1 MRFLITLA
9 GMLVVAG
16 SPTALAAAE
25 PQRAEPRPPLDYTVT
40 LALERVSLKD
50 ALDEVARRAG
60 VRIAYS
66 RRVVPL
72 DRSVSVQLDAVP
84 VRVALDHLL
93 QGTGA
98 VATVDRT
105 GQILLVTDPP
115 ERRANGQT
123 GSIAGTVRD
132 AATGTPLPGARVA
145 LVGTRLS
152 AETQADG
159 RYTMA
164 DVPPATYRIR
174 ARLVGYVPADASVA
188 VQDGQQA
195 VADFTLQRSA
205 IELNPVVAVGYATV
219 EKKDLTGAVAS
230 VTAAEFKTQAAPTVT
245 LSSGLQAK
253 AAGVQVTSNSGMP
266 GAGLRVRVR
275 GTGSISANSEPLYVI
290 DGIPAEQGTSSSDPK
305 ANPLMSVDPGE
316 IESIDVLKDA
326 SATAIYGARGAN
338 GVVLITTRRGQ
349 RDQTRVTFE
358 TSVGFQ
364 RIAKTIPVLSGP
376 EFMLLANEAAANAS
390 LAQPY
395 TAAQIAAAPTYDYPG
410 MMLRTCDTWRYCA
423 AAPQASRSLTFSGG
437 NQGLRY
443 LLSGNYATQDGIE
456 LGSDFR
462 RYGVRLN
469 LDGEVSERFRMG
481 TSLSFTRVARNAP
494 RVENGSLGNSANG
507 IQAAMQFA
515 PFAAPKD
522 ANGNW
527 IKSSPSTE
535 PVPNPIANAL
545 ELKDLN
551 TTTRLL
557 GSVFGEFDV
566 TPALKVRSTLG
577 GNFQFN
583 KIHFFA
589 PRTVLDGGVGGSGF
603 IFAEEVQ
610 NLTNENTLTY
620 RRALGPGSVDLLGG
634 ISVQTFQGEN
644 VQGNGANFPTDET
657 ADFNLGSGSQLL
669 PAGSGVG
676 KSAILSYIARAN
688 YNIAD
693 KYLFTLTGRADGSS
707 RFGANNK
714 WAFFPSTAVAWR
726 LSDESFMRSGAFFD
740 ELKLRVSYG
749 QVGSQAVD
757 EYQSLTRLNT
767 QWYTAAGIEIPALAP
782 ATRMPNPDL
791 RWEQQ
796 TQFNVG
802 IDAAF
807 LDHRVTLTLDHY
819 RSVTKDLLLVVPVP
833 STTGYNDQLRNVGS
847 VRNRG
852 VELSVSTVNVQQ
864 SRLTWRST
872 LNVAANRNRVLDLGI
887 DTALFI
893 SPRTGN
899 FFAPSQ
905 IYVVKVGQPLGAIFG
920 FQVNGLW
927 QSGDPCYLTN
937 PASNCVP
944 GEYKIVDSDGDSTIT
959 AADRVIL
966 GSGDPKLYGGL
977 SNSLTSGPF
986 SLDVFL
992 SFVSGNKVVNAGNA
1006 YGCAAIGQAN
1016 ERTCVRDRWTPTN
1029 TDTDVPR
1036 ANRSRPRRLYSTFV
1050 EDGSYLRLQTLTL
1063 SYRLPARWLRW
1074 ADAAQVYLTGQNLVT
1089 LTGYS
1094 GFDPD
1099 VNSMGGDGRF
1109 GGIDIGAYPRTRT
1122 WNVGLSATF

>member
-1 MRFLITLA
+1 MRFLITVT
-9 GMLVVAG
+9 GMLVML
-16 SPTALAAAE
+16 TAPCAAE
-25 PQRAEPRPPLDYTVT
+25 WQGDPRPPLDDT
-40 LALERVSLKD
+40 LTIALERVSLKD

-72 DRSVSVQLDAVP
+72 ERSVSVRLDAVP
-84 VRVALDHLL
+84 VRVALDQLL

-98 VATVDRT
+98 VPTVDRT
-105 GQILLVTDPP
+105 GQILLVSEARKGKGPAK
-115 ERRANGQT
+115 RQT

-132 AATGTPLPGARVA
+132 AVSGTPLLNARVA
-145 LVGTRLS
+145 LVGTRFS
-152 AETQADG
+152 VETGTDG
-159 RYTMA
+159 QYTIA
-164 DVPPATYRIR
+164 DVPAATYRLR
-174 ARLVGYVPADASVA
+174 ARLVGYIPAEASVT

-195 VADFTLQRSA
+195 VVDLALQQSA

-219 EKKDLTGAVAS
+219 QKQDLTGAVSTISAD
-230 VTAAEFKTQAAPTVT
+230 EFKAGAAPIVT
-245 LSSGLQAK
+245 LTNGLQAK

-305 ANPLMSVDPGE
+305 ANPLMSIDVDG

-349 RDQTRVTFE
+349 TGQSRVTAE
-358 TSVGFQ
+358 MSYGFQ
-364 RIAKTIPVLSGP
+364 RIAKTIPVLTGP
-376 EFMLLANEAAANAS
+376 EFMQFANEAAANAG
-390 LAQPY
+390 LTQPY
-395 TAAQIAAAPTYDYPG
+395 TPAQIASAPTYDYPS
-410 MMLRTCDTWRYCA
+410 MMLRTCDGWRYCT
-423 AAPQASRSLTFSGG
+423 AAPQASGSLSFSGG

-443 LLSGNYATQDGIE
+443 LISGNYAAQDGIE
-456 LGSDFR
+456 IGSDFR
-462 RYGVRLN
+462 RHGVRLN
-469 LDGEVSERFRMG
+469 LDGTVSDRFRLG
-481 TSLSFTRVARNAP
+481 TSLSFTRVTRNAP

-515 PFAAPKD
+515 PFVSPKD
-522 ANGNW
+522 AAGNW
-527 IKSSPSTE
+527 IKTSPTTE

-545 ELKDLN
+545 ELTDLN

-557 GSVFGEFDV
+557 GSVSGEYDI
-566 TPALKVRSTLG
+566 TPDLRVKSTLG

-589 PRTVLDGGVGGSGF
+589 PRTVLDGGVGGAGW
-603 IFAEEVQ
+603 IFSEEIR
-610 NLTNENTLTY
+610 NLTNENTLSY
-620 RRALGPGSVDLLGG
+620 RRAALGPGDVDLLAGF
-634 ISVQTFQGEN
+634 SVQTFYGEN
-644 VQGNGANFPTDET
+644 IRGDGATFPTDET
-657 ADFNLGSGSQLL
+657 TVFNLGSGSQLI

-676 KSAILSYIARAN
+676 ESAILSYLARAN
-688 YNIAD
+688 YNIGG
-693 KYLFTLTGRADGSS
+693 KYLFTLTGRYDGSS

-714 WAFFPSTAVAWR
+714 WAFFPSAAVGWR
-726 LSDESFMRSGAFFD
+726 ISDERFMEGQSLFSD
-740 ELKLRVSYG
+740 LKLRLSYG
-749 QVGSQAVD
+749 KVGSQAV
-757 EYQSLTRLNT
+757 ESYQSLTQLNT
-767 QWYTAAGIEIPALAP
+767 QWYTAGGIEIPALAP
-782 ATRMPNPDL
+782 AARMPNPDL

-796 TQFNVG
+796 TQLNLGF
-802 IDAAF
+802 DAAF
-807 LDHRVTLTLDHY
+807 LDHRLTVTLDHY
-819 RSVTKDLLLVVPVP
+819 RSTTKDLLLVVPLP
-833 STTGYNDQLRNVGS
+833 STTGFTSQLRNIGA

-852 VELSVSTVNVQQ
+852 VELSVGSLNMQRD
-864 SRLTWRST
+864 RLTWRSS
-872 LNVAANRNRVLDLGI
+872 LNLAANRNKVLNLGI

-899 FFAPSQ
+899 FFAPGE

-920 FQVNGLW
+920 FEVNGLW
-927 QSGDPCYLTN
+927 QTGDECYLRN
-937 PASNCVP
+937 PTSNCVP
-944 GEYKIVDSDGDSTIT
+944 GEYKIVDTNGDSTIT

-966 GSGDPKLYGGL
+966 GYGDPKFYGGL
-977 SNSLTSGPF
+977 SNTLNYGPF
-986 SLDVFL
+986 SLDVLL
-992 SFVSGNKVVNAGNA
+992 SFVSGNEVVNAGKA

-1063 SYRLPARWLRW
+1063 GYQLPTRWLRGVES
-1074 ADAAQVYLTGQNLVT
+1074 AQLYLTGQNLWTV
-1089 LTGYS
+1089 TGYS

-1122 WNVGLSATF
+1122 WNLGLSLTF